1 MWAKLF
7 AACAAVLVTSS
18 CSMLPDSVSSL
29 PSAYLAERIRFTAD
43 FENVAGVYEGNDVS
57 VLGLPVGRIE
67 KIEAKGSYVEVA
79 MSIDKNV
86 KVPASAVAASV
97 SPQLIT
103 NRHVELTPA
112 YTDGPTL
119 ADGDHIPLERT
130 RTPVELDR
138 ILANFDELG
147 AALGGDNQNGPM
159 ASRVAFPLLDG
170 NGDKLKHT
178 LDDLSAAFKVT
189 LANKDQISNTLVKL
203 NDITSI
209 VADNDATVR
218 EFSGTITDL
227 VALMGEQGPGLQA
240 VLRQLD
246 DFVANTSAVIEE
258 HRDQFGGAV
267 TRLTGVTDQM
277 RQNARSLTELVDV
290 APLFFQNLDNSV
302 SREERAVRLHALADK
317 SVLDGEMLS
326 TLCERL
332 AMRSDGCRTGKPQDF
347 GPDFGL
353 TAALLGMTE

>member
-1 MWAKLF
+1 
-7 AACAAVLVTSS
+7 V
-18 CSMLPDSVSSL
+18 PDSISAL
-29 PSAYLAERIRFTAD
+29 PNQYLADRVHFTAD

-57 VLGLPVGRIE
+57 VLGLPVGRVD

-86 KVPASAVAASV
+86 KVPADAIAATV

-112 YTDGPTL
+112 YSGGPTL
-119 ADGDHIPLERT
+119 ADGDHIPLART

-138 ILANFDELG
+138 ILANFDQLG
-147 AALGGDNQNGPM
+147 AALEGDNVNGPM

-170 NGDKLKHT
+170 NGDKLKQT

-189 LANKDQISNTLVKL
+189 IANKDQISNTIVKL
-203 NDITSI
+203 NDITAI

-218 EFSGTITDL
+218 EFSGRITDL

-240 VLRQLD
+240 VLQQLN
-246 DFVANTSAVIEE
+246 DFVSNTSTVIGE
-258 HRDQFGGAV
+258 HREQFGDAM
-267 TRLTGVTDQM
+267 TRLTAITDQM
-277 RQNARSLTELVDV
+277 RQNSRNLTELVDV
-290 APLFFQNLDNSV
+290 APLLFQNLDNSV
-302 SREERAVRLHALADK
+302 SREARAVRMHALADK

-326 TLCERL
+326 LFCERVQ
-332 AMRSDGCRTGKPQDF
+332 MRSDGCRTGKPEDF

-353 TAALLGMTE
+353 TSALLGLTK